1 MSFLT
6 TQPELLAAAASN
18 LAGIGSVMTAGSAT
32 AAAPT
37 TGVIPAAADP
47 GVGADRRAVRGA
59 RADVSGDGRAGRGD
73 SRASLWPRWRPA
85 QVPMRPPRRLTRL
98 RLPSGGRQQML
109 DFGALPPE
117 INSGRMYVGPG
128 SGPMLAA
135 SAAWDELAA
144 ELQSTASSY
153 GSTIAGLTV
162 GPWTGP
168 SSIAMAAA
176 AAPYVT
182 WINAAGAQAEEA
194 ATQAKLAAGAYETAF
209 AATVPPP
216 VIAANRALL
225 MMLIATNILGQ
236 NTAAIAATEAQYM
249 EMWAQDAAAMYSY
262 AGSSATASQLTPFTE
277 PPQTTNTSGTALQSA
292 AVSQAST
299 STGLNIGSTLSQLI
313 NSVPT
318 WLQSLA
324 TTVGSTGQA
333 GGAGNLLSGLAL
345 PHLLS
350 SVALPAGLQADLKN
364 WNTIFSTITS
374 GPYSLQGLASIPGG
388 PFLSF
393 GQTYSYGQNGQA
405 LAAFGA
411 PAKAISGALAP
422 IAGEMPHLS
431 SASLGGGPVSG
442 AMGRAALVGSM
453 SVPQGWTQATAAIRT
468 LASVLP
474 TNLAAAPV
482 ASLAGEGG
490 VFSQMAL
497 SSLAGRAVAASATYS
512 GGSAA
517 ASSLGGLV
525 EADPAA
531 ATIIVIPALE
541 D

>member
-1 MSFLT
+1 
-6 TQPELLAAAASN
+6 
-18 LAGIGSVMTAGSAT
+18 
-32 AAAPT
+32 
-37 TGVIPAAADP
+37 
-47 GVGADRRAVRGA
+47 
-59 RADVSGDGRAGRGD
+59 
-73 SRASLWPRWRPA
+73 
-85 QVPMRPPRRLTRL
+85 
-98 RLPSGGRQQML
+98 ML

-176 AAPYVT
+176 ASPYVT
-182 WINAAGAQAEEA
+182 WISATAAQAEQA

-216 VIAANRALL
+216 VITANRALL
-225 MMLIATNILGQ
+225 MALIATNFLGQ
-236 NTAAIAATEAQYM
+236 NTAAIAATEAHYM
-249 EMWAQDAAAMYSY
+249 EMWAQDAAAMYAY
-262 AGSSATASQLTPFTE
+262 AGSSASASQLTSFTE

-292 AVSQAST
+292 AVSQAGTLS
-299 STGLNIGSTLSQLI
+299 GSNTATQLSQLI
-313 NSVPT
+313 TSVPNA
-318 WLQSLA
+318 LHSLA
-324 TTVGSTGQA
+324 TTTTTTNTAASTAASTG
-333 GGAGNLLSGLAL
+333 LSLPPVPAAL
-345 PHLLS
+345 T
-350 SVALPAGLQADLKN
+350 N

-393 GQTYSYGQNGQA
+393 GQTYAWGQNGQA
-405 LAAFGA
+405 LQAFGA

-422 IAGEMPHLS
+422 IAAEMPHLS

-442 AMGRAALVGSM
+442 AMGRASLVGSM
-453 SVPQGWTQATAAIRT
+453 SVPQGWTQETQVIRT

-474 TNLAAAPV
+474 TNLAAVPE

-490 VFSQMAL
+490 AFSQMAL
-497 SSLAGRAVAASATYS
+497 SSLAGRALTASATYS

-531 ATIIVIPALE
+531 ATIIVIPALDE
-541 D
+541 

>member
-1 MSFLT
+1 
-6 TQPELLAAAASN
+6 
-18 LAGIGSVMTAGSAT
+18 
-32 AAAPT
+32 
-37 TGVIPAAADP
+37 
-47 GVGADRRAVRGA
+47 
-59 RADVSGDGRAGRGD
+59 
-73 SRASLWPRWRPA
+73 
-85 QVPMRPPRRLTRL
+85 
-98 RLPSGGRQQML
+98 ML

-135 SAAWDELAA
+135 ATAWDELAA

-176 AAPYVT
+176 ASPYVT
-182 WINAAGAQAEEA
+182 WISATAAQAEQA

-216 VIAANRALL
+216 VITANRALL
-225 MMLIATNILGQ
+225 MALIATNFLGQ
-236 NTAAIAATEAQYM
+236 NTAAIAATEAHYM
-249 EMWAQDAAAMYSY
+249 EMWAQDAAAMYAY
-262 AGSSATASQLTPFTE
+262 AGSSASASQLTSFTE

-292 AVSQAST
+292 AVSQAS
-299 STGLNIGSTLSQLI
+299 SEAGLGIGTKLSQLI
-313 NSVPT
+313 DSVPT
-318 WLQSLA
+318 WLHNLA
-324 TTVGSTGQA
+324 TTVGATGKA
-333 GGAGNLLSGLAL
+333 GGAGNLLSGLDL
-345 PHLLS
+345 PSLFT
-350 SVALPAGLQADLKN
+350 SVSLPPSLMTDLTN
-364 WNTIFSTITS
+364 WNTIFSTIAS
-374 GPYSLQGLASIPGG
+374 GPYSLQGLTSIPGG

-393 GQTYSYGQNGQA
+393 GQTYAWGQNGQA
-405 LAAFGA
+405 LQAFGA

-422 IAGEMPHLS
+422 IAAEMPHLS

-453 SVPQGWTQATAAIRT
+453 SVPQGWTQATPAIRT

-474 TNLAAAPV
+474 TNLAAVPE

-497 SSLAGRAVAASATYS
+497 SSLAGRALTASATYS

-531 ATIIVIPALE
+531 ATIIVIPALDE
-541 D
+541 

>member
-1 MSFLT
+1 
-6 TQPELLAAAASN
+6 
-18 LAGIGSVMTAGSAT
+18 
-32 AAAPT
+32 
-37 TGVIPAAADP
+37 
-47 GVGADRRAVRGA
+47 
-59 RADVSGDGRAGRGD
+59 
-73 SRASLWPRWRPA
+73 
-85 QVPMRPPRRLTRL
+85 
-98 RLPSGGRQQML
+98 ML

-135 SAAWDELAA
+135 AAAWDELAA
-144 ELQSTASSY
+144 ELQSTAASY
-153 GSTIAGLTV
+153 GSTIEGLTV

-182 WINAAGAQAEEA
+182 WISAAGAQAEQA

-277 PPQTTNTSGTALQSA
+277 PPQTTNTSGTAVQSA

-299 STGLNIGSTLSQLI
+299 LSGSNTATQLSQLI
-313 NSVPT
+313 TSVPNA
-318 WLQSLA
+318 LQSLA
-324 TTVGSTGQA
+324 TTTTTTNTAASTAASTG
-333 GGAGNLLSGLAL
+333 LSLPPVPAAL
-345 PHLLS
+345 T
-350 SVALPAGLQADLKN
+350 N

-374 GPYSLQGLASIPGG
+374 GPYSLQGLTSIPGG

-393 GQTYSYGQNGQA
+393 GQTYAYGQNGQA
-405 LAAFGA
+405 LQAFGA

-422 IAGEMPHLS
+422 IAAEMPHLS

-442 AMGRAALVGSM
+442 AMGRAALVGGM
-453 SVPQGWTQATAAIRT
+453 SVPQGWTQAAPAAIRT

-474 TNLAAAPV
+474 TNLAAAPA

-497 SSLAGRAVAASATYS
+497 SSLAGRAVALARPTPEAAVPRRGRS
-512 GGSAA
+512 A
-517 ASSLGGLV
+517 ASSR
-525 EADPAA
+525 P
-531 ATIIVIPALE
+531 TPPRPPSS
-541 D
+541 

>member
-1 MSFLT
+1 
-6 TQPELLAAAASN
+6 
-18 LAGIGSVMTAGSAT
+18 
-32 AAAPT
+32 
-37 TGVIPAAADP
+37 
-47 GVGADRRAVRGA
+47 
-59 RADVSGDGRAGRGD
+59 
-73 SRASLWPRWRPA
+73 
-85 QVPMRPPRRLTRL
+85 
-98 RLPSGGRQQML
+98 ML

-135 SAAWDELAA
+135 ATAWDELAA

-153 GSTIAGLTV
+153 GSTIEGLTV
-162 GPWTGP
+162 GSWTGP

-182 WINAAGAQAEEA
+182 WISAAGAQAEEA

-249 EMWAQDAAAMYSY
+249 EMWAQDAAAMYAY

-277 PPQTTNTSGTALQSA
+277 PPQTTNTSGTAMQSA

-299 STGLNIGSTLSQLI
+299 TSGLGIGTKLSQLI

-318 WLQSLA
+318 WLQNLA
-324 TTVGSTGQA
+324 TTVSKTGEA
-333 GGAGNLLSGLAL
+333 GGAGNLLSGLDL
-345 PHLLS
+345 PQIAGLGNLVPS
-350 SVALPAGLQADLKN
+350 SVTTDLTN
-364 WNTIFSTITS
+364 WNTIFSTIAS
-374 GPYSLQGLASIPGG
+374 GPYSLQGLTSIPGG

-393 GQTYSYGQNGQA
+393 GQTYAYAQNGQA
-405 LAAFGA
+405 LQAFGV
-411 PAKAISGALAP
+411 PKAITGALAP

-431 SASLGGGPVSG
+431 SATSVGAGPVSG
-442 AMGRAALVGSM
+442 SMGRAALVGSM
-453 SVPQGWTQATAAIRT
+453 SVPQGWTQAAPEIQIRT

-474 TNLAAAPV
+474 NLAAAPE

-497 SSLAGRAVAASATYS
+497 SSLAGRAVGATAFHS
-512 GGSAA
+512 GAGAA
-517 ASSLGGLV
+517 ARSLGGLV
-525 EADPAA
+525 EADPAT